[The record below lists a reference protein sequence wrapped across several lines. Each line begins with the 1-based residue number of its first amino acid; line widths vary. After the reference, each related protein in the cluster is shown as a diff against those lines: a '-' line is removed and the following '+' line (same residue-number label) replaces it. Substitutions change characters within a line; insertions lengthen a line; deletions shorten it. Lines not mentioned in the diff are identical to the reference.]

1 MPHVPS
7 VQMHDRPADGITV
20 EDMSKGNSEG
30 NPDVRYLLGIY
41 HLMLFILVESIK
53 KIEIDELTVMMSFP
67 TLRMREKA
75 ADAIKMIIKNRQ
87 MVVTGLIITFYNRF
101 TILATEAMET

>member
-30 NPDVRYLLGIY
+30 NPDVRYLLVIY
-41 HLMLFILVESIK
+41 HLMYYCIHLESIK
-53 KIEIDELTVMMSFP
+53 KIEIDELTVMMNFP
-67 TLRMREKA
+67 TLRMREKV
-75 ADAIKMIIKNRQ
+75 ADAIKMIIKNHLT
-87 MVVTGLIITFYNRF
+87 VVTGLIITFYNTF
-101 TILATEAMET
+101 LLF